1 MNFPHPIPVREIAD
15 MIQAE
20 IIGDAGV
27 LATGINEI
35 HNVRPGDITFV
46 DVKKYFDKSLTSA
59 ASIVLLNERVEAPEG
74 KTLLLCEKPFDAYN
88 RIVLQFRPYEPLIQ
102 AIHPTAQIHPSAIIE
117 PNVVIGPH
125 VVIGKDCRIHAN
137 TTILE
142 HTIIGDRVAIHSG
155 TVIGTEAFY
164 YKRTPEGYTKWRS
177 GGRVVIED
185 DVEIGSCCT
194 INKGVSAD
202 TIIGAGT
209 KFDCHIHIGHDVVIG
224 KRCLF
229 AAQTG
234 VGGNTVIGD
243 DVVLY
248 GQVGIIQNLKIGNKV
263 VVLAQ
268 SGVNKDVEDGKVLF
282 GSPAAE
288 ARTAYKELAAVKQLP
303 DLIVKKK
310 L

>member
-88 RIVLQFRPYEPLIQ
+88 RIVLQFRPYEPLTQ

-248 GQVGIIQNLKIGNKV
+248 GQVGIIQNLKIGNNV

>member
-20 IIGDAGV
+20 VIGDADV

-59 ASIVLLNERVEAPEG
+59 ASIVILNERVEAPEG

-88 RIVLQFRPYEPLIQ
+88 RVVLQFRPYEPLTQ
-102 AIHPTAQIHPSAIIE
+102 AIHPTAQIDPSTIIE

-142 HTIIGDRVAIHSG
+142 HTLIGDRVVIHSG
-155 TVIGTEAFY
+155 SVIGTEAFY

-209 KFDCHIHIGHDVVIG
+209 KFDCHIHIGHDVVVG

-263 VVLAQ
+263 MVLAQ

-282 GSPAAE
+282 GSPATE

>member
-142 HTIIGDRVAIHSG
+142 HTILGDRVAIHSG

>member
-20 IIGDAGV
+20 VIGDADV

-59 ASIVLLNERVEAPEG
+59 ASIVILNERVEAPEG

-88 RIVLQFRPYEPLIQ
+88 RVVLQFRPYEPLTQ
-102 AIHPTAQIHPSAIIE
+102 AIHPTAQIDPSTIIE

-142 HTIIGDRVAIHSG
+142 HTVIGDRVVIHSG
-155 TVIGTEAFY
+155 SVIGTEAFY

-209 KFDCHIHIGHDVVIG
+209 KFDCHIHIGHDVVVG

-263 VVLAQ
+263 MVLAQ

-282 GSPAAE
+282 GSPATE